1 MTDPEKEFDGKQ
13 YARRLTERPGVYRML
28 DKKGDVLY
36 VGKAHNL
43 RKRVAS
49 YFSRGTDSPKT
60 RAMVKQ
66 ICDIEVTVT
75 ESEDEA
81 LVLESTLI
89 KRHRP
94 RYNVSLRDDKSYPYV
109 HLSEHD
115 FPQISFR
122 RGQRL
127 AGRYFGPY
135 PSAAAVRDTLSSVH
149 RIFRLRQ
156 CDDPFFSNRSRPCLQ
171 YQIKRC
177 SAPCVGYI
185 KQQDYARDVED
196 AVALLEGRSE
206 KLLDVLSERMSKASE
221 NLEFERAAIIREQV
235 GAVRRL
241 QGRAVSGKGVSS
253 ADIICA
259 DMKAGTAA
267 VIVLSLRSG
276 QNQGHRSFFPSAPS
290 DTEPEEILDAFL
302 GQYYLDRP
310 PPAEILLSHKLEDM
324 HLHETVLDA
333 KAGRK
338 VLLKAHVRAERKR
351 LMDTAKATLEQ
362 VLASRLSEKGGVRQR
377 QETLQAA
384 LELDEIPKRLECFD
398 ISHTRGEST
407 VASCVVF
414 TDGVSDKSAYRRY
427 NITDITP
434 GDDYAAIHQAVKRR
448 FARAN
453 TEQGQLPDVLFIDG
467 GKGQLA
473 EAVKALKTL
482 DIQLPCVVAVAK
494 GPERKAGHEQLL
506 LPGREGPLILPSDSP
521 ALHLIQQI
529 RDEAHRFAITGH
541 RSRRGKTRTRSELE
555 DIAGLGPLRRR
566 NLLTA
571 FGGVRRIERATL
583 NELRRVEGI
592 SENLAQR
599 IYDHF
604 HGDR

>member
-1 MTDPEKEFDGKQ
+1 MSEPEFDGRA
-13 YARRLTERPGVYRML
+13 YARRLTSRPGVYRML
-28 DKKGDVLY
+28 DGRGNVIY

-43 RKRVAS
+43 RKRVGS
-49 YFSRGTDSPKT
+49 YFSRTGDSPKT
-60 RAMVKQ
+60 QALVRL
-66 ICDIEVTVT
+66 IRSIEVTVT

-109 HLSEHD
+109 HLSDHA

-127 AGRYFGPY
+127 KGRYFGPY

-156 CDDPFFSNRSRPCLQ
+156 CDDPFFANRSRPCLQ

-185 KQQDYARDVED
+185 SAGDYARDVSD

-206 KLLDVLSERMSKASE
+206 KLLQALGDRMNQAAE
-221 NLEFERAAIIREQV
+221 NLEFERAALIREQIA
-235 GAVRRL
+235 AVRRL
-241 QGRAVSGKGVSS
+241 QGRAVQGRGVSS
-253 ADIICA
+253 ADVLCA
-259 DMKAGTAA
+259 QMRAGTAA
-267 VIVLSLRSG
+267 VVVLAVRDG
-276 QNQGHRSFFPSAPS
+276 QNQGHRSYFPSAPA
-290 DTEPEEILDAFL
+290 DTSVEELLSSFL

-310 PPAEILLSHKLEDM
+310 PPGEILISAPIEDAA
-324 HLHETVLDA
+324 LHELA
-333 KAGRK
+333 IARRHGGRTSIK
-338 VLLKAHVRAERKR
+338 SNFRAERKR
-351 LMDTAKATLEQ
+351 LMQSAQATLDQ
-362 VLASRLSEKGGVRQR
+362 VLASRLAEKGGVTQR
-377 QETLQAA
+377 LAA
-384 LELDEIPKRLECFD
+384 LQESLQLDAPPQRMECFD

-414 TDGVSDKSAYRRY
+414 AEGVADKNAYRRY
-427 NITDITP
+427 NINDITP
-434 GDDYAAIHQAVKRR
+434 GDDYAAIHQAVHRR
-448 FARAN
+448 FAKASS
-453 TEQGQLPDVLFIDG
+453 GQAALPDVLFIDG
-467 GKGQLA
+467 GKGQLS
-473 EAVKALKTL
+473 EAMQALRSL
-482 DIQLPCVVAVAK
+482 EVQLPRVVAIAK
-494 GPERKAGHEQLL
+494 GPERKAGREQLL
-506 LPGREGPLILPSDSP
+506 LPGQERPLILPADSP

-541 RSRRGKTRTRSELE
+541 RGKRGKARTRSELE
-555 DIAGLGPLRRR
+555 EIEGLGPLRRR

-571 FGGVRRIERATL
+571 FGGLRRIERATL
-583 NELRRVEGI
+583 AELQRVDGI
-592 SENLAQR
+592 SENLARR

-604 HGDR
+604 HGKT